1 MISFSHAMN
10 LLDIILVVP
19 LIWFIYRGFVKG
31 LILGIISLASLIL
44 GVYLGFRFAVP
55 AADMISTHF
64 HVVTPYLKLIV
75 FAVIFLAVIII
86 LFIFGKLLE
95 KAIDLL
101 ALGFLNKLLGAL
113 FGLAKGI
120 IFISLILFVI
130 NLVDVNHRLIT
141 DKNREGSALYK
152 PLSKVVPKVL
162 ELLKLQDIRLNKASP
177 DDTTLTATSVSTRD
191 GFDPG

>member
-1 MISFSHAMN
+1 MISFSHTMN
-10 LLDIILVVP
+10 LLDVILAVP

-44 GVYLGFRFAVP
+44 GVYLGFRFSGP
-55 AADMISTHF
+55 AADMISAHF
-64 HVVTPYLKLIV
+64 HVVTPYLNLIA
-75 FAVIFLAVIII
+75 FAVIFLVVIII

-120 IFISLILFVI
+120 IFVSLILFII
-130 NLVDVNHRLIT
+130 NLVDVNHKLIT
-141 DKNREGSALYK
+141 DKNREGSTLYK
-152 PLSKVVPKVL
+152 PLSKVVPRVL
-162 ELLKLQDIRLNKASP
+162 ELLKLQDIRLNRGTP
-177 DDTTLTATSVSTRD
+177 DNTTLTETGVSSRD
-191 GFDPG
+191 GFDPR